1 MVKTNTHY
9 NMVRKKP
16 LQLSHSEGKLSK
28 VLPGS
33 VVGSCSWEIYLVLLD
48 EKGRKIES
56 EGVSEGEK

>member
-1 MVKTNTHY
+1 MVKAKTHY

-16 LQLSHSEGKLSK
+16 LQLSHSGRKLSK

-48 EKGRKIES
+48 ERGRKIES
-56 EGVSEGEK
+56 EGGK